1 MSAKDASANTLT
13 ALFAHTAGAHPDR
26 PAVSDGWRALTY
38 ADLDAASTAVARRLG
53 ACGVRR
59 GDRVGL
65 YMARSTE
72 VIVAVLG
79 IVKAGAAYV
88 AVDARYPDTR
98 RDLMLTASRPAA
110 VLTQADWAERL
121 THLPLRLVE
130 YDDTPLPAGGVLPE
144 CDGAD
149 AASLLY
155 TSGSAGAPKAI
166 VLEHRN
172 ILSFARNPSLPAL
185 TVDDRVGQISSLSF
199 DAFHFELWS
208 TVAGGAELVI
218 LPPVPE
224 LIAND
229 VRRTLRQRRV
239 TAMLVPTMLFNDL
252 VRDDRDAFDALR
264 LLLVGGDVLLPSAV
278 RNLLAGS
285 FRGRLFNLYGPA
297 EITTACTAHEVGAG
311 DGEADRVPIGR
322 AMAGADV
329 DLLDP
334 DLRPVPPGT
343 TGELY
348 VSGPGVARG
357 YLDQPELT
365 EERFL
370 PAGGSGRR
378 YRTGDLARLG
388 DDGLLY
394 FMGRVDSQVKIRGYR
409 VELGEVECALRR
421 QERVVDA
428 VVVVDRPTGAARR
441 LVAFVELADGVAV
454 RDVRARAEAELPD
467 YMVPGLFL
475 TVPRIPTNEHGKR
488 ALDRLQTVLER
499 ERRRLAGFAPPA
511 DDTERWL
518 AALWSELL
526 GVEHVGRGDD
536 FFDLGGHS
544 VLAFRVH
551 SRIKRE
557 LGASLDF
564 GALLEHST
572 LGGLA
577 AAIDAHLTGVS

>member
-1 MSAKDASANTLT
+1 MSATDASDRTLIS
-13 ALFAHTAGAHPDR
+13 LFARTVEAHPDR
-26 PAVSDGWRALTY
+26 PAVSDGRRALTY
-38 ADLDAASTAVARRLG
+38 AELDAASTAVAQHLG
-53 ACGVRR
+53 AQGVRR

-79 IVKAGAAYV
+79 IVKSGAAYV

-98 RDLMLTASRPAA
+98 RDLMLQTSRPTA
-110 VLTQADWAERL
+110 VLTQADWAERVA
-121 THLPLRLVE
+121 HLPLCLVE
-130 YDDTPLPAGGVLPE
+130 YDDATAPAAGALPE

-155 TSGSAGAPKAI
+155 TSGSAGTPKAI

-172 ILSFARNPSLPAL
+172 LVSFAGTPSLPPL

-199 DAFHFELWS
+199 DAFNYELWS
-208 TVAGGAELVI
+208 TVAAGAELVM
-218 LPPVPE
+218 LPAVPE

-229 VRRTLRQRRV
+229 VRRTLRQRRI
-239 TAMLVPTMLFNDL
+239 TAMLIPTMLFNDL
-252 VRDDRDAFDALR
+252 VRDDQNAFDALR
-264 LLLVGGDVLLPSAV
+264 LLMVGGDVLLPSAV
-278 RNLLAGS
+278 RSLLSGS

-297 EITTACTAHEVGAG
+297 EITTACTAHEVVAA
-311 DGEADRVPIGR
+311 DADADRVPIGR
-322 AMAGADV
+322 ALAGVDV

-365 EERFL
+365 RERFL
-370 PAGGSGRR
+370 PVGEGGRR

-388 DDGLLY
+388 EDGLLY

-421 QERVVDA
+421 HEGVADA
-428 VVVVDRPTGAARR
+428 VVVVDRSSEATRR
-441 LVAFVELADGVAV
+441 LVAFVELADGVPV
-454 RDVRARAEAELPD
+454 RDVRTHAEAELPD

-488 ALDRLQTVLER
+488 ALDRLEAIVER
-499 ERRRLAGFAPPA
+499 ERERLAGFAPPA
-511 DDTERWL
+511 GETERWL

-544 VLAFRVH
+544 VLAFRVQ

-564 GALLEHST
+564 GAVLEHST
-572 LGGLA
+572 LGELA
-577 AAIDAHLTGVS
+577 AVVDAHTTGVS